1 MITLSAWHHYSIK
14 TRVTTVASAV
24 VALVCV
30 SATLLL
36 LMDAPQPPLYG
47 SAAVLAGLIGGSL
60 LLIAATALGTYWM
73 MSKTLQPVCAIS
85 GKLAMIRPS
94 NLSER
99 VPLPRHDDEFKEL
112 AQVTN
117 QTLEWAQTAIQ
128 QQLRFASDASHD
140 LRNPLAAMRTEIE
153 DALMKPEET
162 DWVETGDR
170 LLESVERLQDLVT
183 NLLDI
188 SRLDAGIIGQY
199 DLLNLAV
206 LVDGELDHRQRDHQR
221 STLRVVR
228 RFSSGVMVNGE
239 RISLERLLHNLLDNA
254 ERHARSIVT
263 VTVEHRGDAAV
274 LEVYDDGSGVPTE
287 HREIIFQRFAR
298 LQDARAKDAGG
309 SGLGLPI
316 ARQIAEAHGGTLT
329 IEDSPSGARFVARF
343 PRPAALAASSR

>member
-1 MITLSAWHHYSIK
+1 MNTWHHYSIK
-14 TRVTTVASAV
+14 TRVTTMASAV
-24 VALVCV
+24 MALVCA

-36 LMDAPQPPLYG
+36 LLAAPQPPLYA

-60 LLIAATALGTYWM
+60 LLITATALGTYWM
-73 MSKTLQPVCAIS
+73 MGKTLQPVRAIS
-85 GKLAMIRPS
+85 GKLATIRPS

-112 AQVTN
+112 AQTTN
-117 QTLEWAQTAIQ
+117 QTLERAQTAIQ
-128 QQLRFASDASHD
+128 EQLRFASDASHD
-140 LRNPLAAMRTEIE
+140 LRNPLAAIHAEIE
-153 DALMKPEET
+153 DALMQPEET
-162 DWVETGDR
+162 DWVGTGDR

-183 NLLDI
+183 NLLEI
-188 SRLDAGIIGQY
+188 SRLDAGIIGQH

-206 LVDGELDHRQRDHQR
+206 LVDGELDHRQRDHRQ
-221 STLRVVR
+221 SKIRVVR

-239 RISLERLLHNLLDNA
+239 RIGLERLLQNLMDNA
-254 ERHARSIVT
+254 ERHARSTVT

-274 LEVYDDGSGVPTE
+274 LEVHDDGCGVPPE
-287 HREIIFQRFAR
+287 QREVVFQRFVR

-316 ARQIAEAHGGTLT
+316 ARQIAEAHGGTLA

-343 PRPAALAASSR
+343 PRPVALPASSR

>member
-1 MITLSAWHHYSIK
+1 MSAWHHCSVK
-14 TRVTTVASAV
+14 ARVSTVASAV
-24 VALVCV
+24 MALVCV

-36 LMDAPQPPLYG
+36 LMTAPQLPISG
-47 SAAVLAGLIGGSL
+47 SAAALAGLIGGSL

-73 MSKTLQPVCAIS
+73 MTKTLQPVCAIS
-85 GKLAMIRPS
+85 GKLATIRPS

-112 AQVTN
+112 AQTTN
-117 QTLEWAQTAIQ
+117 QTLERAQTAIQ

-140 LRNPLAAMRTEIE
+140 LRNPLAAMHTEID
-153 DALMKPEET
+153 DALMQPEET
-162 DWVETGDR
+162 DWVATADR

-183 NLLDI
+183 NLLEI
-188 SRLDAGIIGQY
+188 SRLDAGVIGQP

-206 LVDGELDHRQRDHQR
+206 LVAGELDHRQRDQQQ
-221 STLRVVR
+221 SKIRVVR

-239 RISLERLLHNLLDNA
+239 RIGLERLLDNLMDNA
-254 ERHARSIVT
+254 ERHAHFTVT

-274 LEVYDDGSGVPTE
+274 LEVHDDGSGVPPDQ
-287 HREIIFQRFAR
+287 REVIFQRFAR

-309 SGLGLPI
+309 SGLGLSI

-329 IEDSPSGARFVARF
+329 IEGSPSGARFVARF
-343 PRPAALAASSR
+343 PRPAAISR

>member
-1 MITLSAWHHYSIK
+1 M
-14 TRVTTVASAV
+14 ASAV
-24 VALVCV
+24 MALVCA

-36 LMDAPQPPLYG
+36 LLAAPQPPLYA

-60 LLIAATALGTYWM
+60 LLITATALGTYWM
-73 MSKTLQPVCAIS
+73 MGKTLQPVRAIS
-85 GKLAMIRPS
+85 GKLATIRPS

-112 AQVTN
+112 AQTTN
-117 QTLEWAQTAIQ
+117 QTLERAQTAIQ
-128 QQLRFASDASHD
+128 EQLRFASDASHD
-140 LRNPLAAMRTEIE
+140 LRNPLAAIHAEIE
-153 DALMKPEET
+153 DALMQPEET
-162 DWVETGDR
+162 DWVGTGDR

-183 NLLDI
+183 NLLEI
-188 SRLDAGIIGQY
+188 SRLDAGIIGQH

-206 LVDGELDHRQRDHQR
+206 LVDGELDHRQRDHRQ
-221 STLRVVR
+221 SKIRVVR

-239 RISLERLLHNLLDNA
+239 RIGLERLLQNLMDNA
-254 ERHARSIVT
+254 ERHARSTVT

-274 LEVYDDGSGVPTE
+274 LEVHDDGCGVPPE
-287 HREIIFQRFAR
+287 QREVVFQRFVR

-316 ARQIAEAHGGTLT
+316 ARQIAEAHGGTLA

-343 PRPAALAASSR
+343 PRPVALPASSR

>member
-1 MITLSAWHHYSIK
+1 MISLRAWHHCSIK
-14 TRVTTVASAV
+14 TRVTTMASAV
-24 VALVCV
+24 MALVCV

-36 LMDAPQPPLYG
+36 LMAAPQPPLYG

-73 MSKTLQPVCAIS
+73 MSRTLQPVRAIS
-85 GKLAMIRPS
+85 GKLATIRPS

-99 VPLPRHDDEFKEL
+99 VPLPSHDDEFKEL
-112 AQVTN
+112 AQTTN
-117 QTLEWAQTAIQ
+117 QTLERAQAAIQ
-128 QQLRFASDASHD
+128 EQLRFASDTSHD

-153 DALMKPEET
+153 EALMRREEI
-162 DWVETGDR
+162 DWVDTADR

-183 NLLDI
+183 NLLEI
-188 SRLDAGIIGQY
+188 SRLDAGVIGQH

-206 LVDGELDHRQRDHQR
+206 LVDGELDHRQ
-221 STLRVVR
+221 SKVRVVR

-239 RISLERLLHNLLDNA
+239 RIGLTRLLHNLMDNA
-254 ERHARSIVT
+254 ERHARSTVM
-263 VTVEHRGDAAV
+263 VTVEHRGDAPV
-274 LEVYDDGSGVPTE
+274 LEVYDDGSGVP
-287 HREIIFQRFAR
+287 REQREVIFERFAR

-316 ARQIAEAHGGTLT
+316 ARQIAEDHGGTLT

-343 PRPAALAASSR
+343 PRPAALAAGSR